1 MKDVKIFSNANHEAL
16 QELAVKAIN
25 DPQFVELH
33 YSAHSI
39 MVIYEVPVKGEKTK
53 EANK

>member
-16 QELAVKAIN
+16 QELAVNAIN

-33 YSAHSI
+33 YSGHSI
-39 MVIYEVPVKGEKTK
+39 MVIYEVPEKAGKTSETK
-53 EANK
+53 K